1 MKKFVKTIVIC
12 LSLCLFLVSC
22 SKKDGNT
29 SSKSLRFVTGGESG
43 TYYAFGSV
51 LAQHAT
57 NNTPYKVVGLVGS
70 GSRGN
75 VLEIQDRNAD
85 LGFCQTDVLAYA
97 YNGTNLF
104 EKDGKVDVIRTVAAL
119 YPEPVQV
126 ITVNPSIKSIADL
139 RGKRVSIGSAGSGVY
154 FNAMDFLSAYGMTEK
169 DIIPTYQ
176 SFGDSAA
183 DIKDGKIDA
192 AFIVAGAPTIA
203 VTDLSTTKDVNL
215 ISLDDEHI
223 DALVAK
229 SPFYSKYIIPKSVYG
244 TPDDIT
250 TLAVGAVVVA
260 HKDVP
265 EDAIYAFTKDMFDD
279 PKALASSHAK
289 YNELNLD
296 FATSVKTVPYH
307 AGAKKYFSEKGYK
320 VN

>member
-1 MKKFVKTIVIC
+1 MKKFIKTMIVFA
-12 LSLCLFLVSC
+12 SLCLLLFSC
-22 SKKDGNT
+22 SKGGN
-29 SSKSLRFVTGGESG
+29 SNSKPLRFVTGGESG

-57 NNTPYKVVGLVGS
+57 NNTPYKIIGIVGA

-75 VLEIQDRNAD
+75 VLEIQDKNAD

-126 ITVNPSIKSIADL
+126 ISVNPDIKSIADL

-154 FNAMDFLSAYGMTEK
+154 FNAMDFLNAYGMTEK
-169 DIIPTYQ
+169 DINPTYQ
-176 SFGDSAA
+176 SFGDSAS
-183 DIKDGKIDA
+183 DLKDGKIDA

-203 VTDLSTTKDVNL
+203 VTDLSTTRKVNL
-215 ISLDDEHI
+215 ISLDEEHI
-223 DALVAK
+223 DALVKK
-229 SPFYSKYIIPKSVYG
+229 SPFYSKYTIKKDIYG
-244 TPDDIT
+244 TENDIN

-265 EDAIYAFTKDMFDD
+265 EDAIYAFTKDMFDN
-279 PKALASSHAK
+279 PSALTSSHAK
-289 YNELNLD
+289 YSELNLD
-296 FATSVKTVPYH
+296 FATSVVAAPYH
-307 AGAKKYFSEKGYK
+307 LGAAKYFSEKGYK